1 MKKFLFSIIVL
12 LLPALTLAQKYTA
25 STFNDLFLAAL
36 SYHAVARVC
45 GDARSIETS
54 KQVLRRV
61 INFGEHQNLLSAE
74 ARYYIK
80 NPEEIIAR
88 GETQY
93 RKDRYVGCSQA
104 NDVIKQLNEATK
116 KLP

>member
-1 MKKFLFSIIVL
+1 MKRILFTFSIVL
-12 LLPALTLAQKYTA
+12 IATASVAQQYTA
-25 STFNDLFLAAL
+25 STFKDLFLAAL

-61 INFGEHQNLLSAE
+61 INFGEHQNLLSEE

-80 NPEEIIAR
+80 YPEEIIAR
-88 GETQY
+88 GEAQY

-104 NDVIKQLNEATK
+104 NAVINQLNEATK